1 MIALVTGAAGFIG
14 SHLCE
19 SLLDDGDQVMAVDC
33 FTGHYR
39 RGCKERNLAPLRA
52 RPGFTFIE
60 ADLTEVAITPLL
72 RAVDCVYHIAGQP
85 GVRTSWGPD
94 FADYLR
100 HNVTATQRLLEA
112 CRHRPVR
119 KLVYSSSSSV
129 YGDAS
134 PFRHPNPSLPSRSRR
149 TA

>member
-19 SLLDDGDQVMAVDC
+19 SLLDDGDQVVAVDC
-33 FTGHYR
+33 FTGNYR
-39 RGCKERNLAPLRA
+39 RGCKEKNLAPLRA
-52 RPGFTFIE
+52 RPGFTFIK
-60 ADLTEVAITPLL
+60 ADLAEVAIAPLL

-129 YGDAS
+129 YGDAES
-134 PFRHPNPSLPSRSRR
+134 FPTPESVRPNRSRR

>member
-19 SLLDDGDQVMAVDC
+19 SLLDDGDQVIAVDC

-52 RPGFTFIE
+52 RPGFTFIK
-60 ADLTEVAITPLL
+60 ADLAEVAIAPLL
-72 RAVDCVYHIAGQP
+72 RAVDCVFHIAGQP

-94 FADYLR
+94 FD
-100 HNVTATQRLLEA
+100 RLPAPE
-112 CRHRPVR
+112 RHR
-119 KLVYSSSSSV
+119 
-129 YGDAS
+129 
-134 PFRHPNPSLPSRSRR
+134 HPAAPGSM
-149 TA
+149 